1 MNLEATLR
9 ALDAGWPIAAASW
22 PAERLHTFVES
33 GASSL
38 STVELPGAEN
48 DIRLE
53 EVKAWIRFDAG
64 DSAANAAYMD
74 TTTLYTALAY
84 ASQDP
89 ARLEHAVTPA
99 SLYDLCTFVNG
110 AILFDHVFCL
120 ENSHF
125 DPSEMH
131 QLLGNE
137 PVVIALPTRQPGTV
151 FSRDELSGAGGFL
164 RQFWSQ
170 TQWHMDDLHSA
181 LHYKNQSALF
191 EEATAIR
198 KSWKT
203 IIDFNDKED
212 FWFKGDRLMK
222 RFDSDGPV
230 LLKKLVGLSE
240 TWSPCS

>member
-22 PAERLHTFVES
+22 SAERLHTFVES
-33 GASSL
+33 GASSH
-38 STVELPGAEN
+38 STVELSGAEN

-53 EVKAWIRFDAG
+53 EVKAWIRFAAG

-74 TTTLYTALAY
+74 TTTLYTALSY

-110 AILFDHVFCL
+110 AILFDHIFCL

-125 DPSEMH
+125 DPSEMN

-164 RQFWSQ
+164 RQFWYQ

-222 RFDSDGPV
+222 HFDSDGPV
-230 LLKKLVGLSE
+230 LRKKLVGISE
-240 TWSPCS
+240 TWSPCC